1 MNPDSLKPGD
11 KVRVSFPGYWAHGKV
26 VTVAEGSRKWG
37 VPIHYTG
44 PGEAGVVI
52 VGPEKLTLAGRT

>member
-1 MNPDSLKPGD
+1 MDFGGLRPGD

-26 VTVAEGSRKWG
+26 VKVAEGSRKWG

-52 VGPEKLTLAGRT
+52 VGPEKLTFIGRD